1 MSMVPRLALS
11 HKVIAGLAV
20 GILAVGAAVGA
31 FASQDAL
38 PVLRAHDDELTQPI
52 DDNGVDLQDAG
63 ASRATDDEDGATNE
77 ASSERDVVGIP
88 EGNPHHQR
96 DNGDANCDKDETA
109 VKTTRSGNE
118 VRVPCQAVEPG
129 PPDLSQGPRSG
140 DDEATDE
147 EDGGRVVVGI
157 PEDNPNHQ
165 ADDGDGECEKGE
177 AAVKT
182 TPSGNQVRVPCHAV
196 EAGPPSFSRGHE
208 GGNDLGSN
216 GDESG
221 DDSGQDER

>member
-38 PVLRAHDDELTQPI
+38 PVLQSHDDKLAQTI
-52 DDNGVDLQDAG
+52 DDDAVGLQDES

-77 ASSERDVVGIP
+77 GNSERDVGGIP
-88 EGNPHHQR
+88 EDNPDHQQ
-96 DNGDANCDKDETA
+96 DNGDGDCDKGETA
-109 VKTTRSGNE
+109 VKTTPSGNE
-118 VRVPCQAVEPG
+118 VRVPCQAVKAG
-129 PPDLSQGPRSG
+129 PPGLSQGHRSG

-165 ADDGDGECEKGE
+165 ADGDGECEKAE
-177 AAVKT
+177 TAIKT
-182 TPSGNQVRVPCHAV
+182 TPSGNQVTVPCHAV

-208 GGNDLGSN
+208 GDNDLASN
-216 GDESG
+216 GDDSG

>member
-1 MSMVPRLALS
+1 MNMISRLALGQ
-11 HKVIAGLAV
+11 KAIAGLAV

-38 PVLRAHDDELTQPI
+38 PVLRSHDDKLAQTI
-52 DDNGVDLQDAG
+52 DDDAVDLQDTG
-63 ASRATDDEDGATNE
+63 ASRATDEEDSATQEGNG
-77 ASSERDVVGIP
+77 ERDVVGIP
-88 EGNPHHQR
+88 EDNPDHQQ
-96 DNGDANCDKDETA
+96 DNGDGHCDKGETA
-109 VKTTRSGNE
+109 VKTTPSGNK
-118 VRVPCQAVEPG
+118 VRVPCQAVEAG
-129 PPDLSQGPRSG
+129 PPGLSEGPRGG

-157 PEDNPNHQ
+157 PVDNPNHW

-177 AAVKT
+177 TAIKT

-196 EAGPPSFSRGHE
+196 EPGPSSFSRGHE

>member
-1 MSMVPRLALS
+1 MNMIPRLALG
-11 HKVIAGLAV
+11 HKAIAGLAV

-38 PVLRAHDDELTQPI
+38 PVLRSRDDKPTQTI
-52 DDNGVDLQDAG
+52 DSSD
-63 ASRATDDEDGATNE
+63 STATGEEDSATYEGN
-77 ASSERDVVGIP
+77 SERDVVGIP
-88 EGNPHHQR
+88 EDNPEHQQ
-96 DNGDANCDKDETA
+96 DNGDGDCDKGETA
-109 VKTTRSGNE
+109 VKTTPSGNE
-118 VRVPCQAVEPG
+118 VRVPCQAVKASPPG
-129 PPDLSQGPRSG
+129 LREGLRGG

-147 EDGGRVVVGI
+147 EDSRRVVVGI

-177 AAVKT
+177 TAIKT

-196 EAGPPSFSRGHE
+196 EPGPPGFSRGHE

-216 GDESG
+216 SDESG

>member
-1 MSMVPRLALS
+1 MNMIPRLALG
-11 HKVIAGLAV
+11 HKAIAGLAV
-20 GILAVGAAVGA
+20 GILAVGAAVGV

-38 PVLRAHDDELTQPI
+38 PVLRAHGDELTQPI

-77 ASSERDVVGIP
+77 ANSERDVVGIP
-88 EGNPHHQR
+88 EDNPDHQQ
-96 DNGDANCDKDETA
+96 DNGDGNCDKGETA
-109 VKTTRSGNE
+109 VKITPSGNE

-129 PPDLSQGPRSG
+129 PPGLSQGPRSG

-165 ADDGDGECEKGE
+165 ADGDGECEKGE
-177 AAVKT
+177 AAIKT
-182 TPSGNQVRVPCHAV
+182 TSSGNQVRVPCHAV
-196 EAGPPSFSRGHE
+196 EPGPPSFSRGHE
-208 GGNDLGSN
+208 GDNDLASN
-216 GDESG
+216 GDDSG
-221 DDSGQDER
+221 DDSGQGER